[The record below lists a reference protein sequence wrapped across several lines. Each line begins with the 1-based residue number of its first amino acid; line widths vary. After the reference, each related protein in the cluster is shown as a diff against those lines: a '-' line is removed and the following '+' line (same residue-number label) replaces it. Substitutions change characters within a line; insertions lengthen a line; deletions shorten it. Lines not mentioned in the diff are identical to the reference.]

1 MTLHE
6 QKIVSFLKRCWRTQ
20 MDAAV
25 IGLTLN
31 LSKRCGDIAPQLEGK
46 GWKIDRRWK
55 ATGTVK
61 CKEYKVIKV

>member
-6 QKIVSFLKRCWRTQ
+6 QKIVSFLKRSWKTQ
-20 MDAAV
+20 MDAAI

-31 LSKRCGDIAPQLEGK
+31 LSKRLGDIAPKLD
-46 GWKIDRRWK
+46 GWKIERRWK

-61 CKEYKVIKV
+61 CKEYKISRV

>member
-6 QKIVSFLKRCWRTQ
+6 QKIVSFLKRGWRTQ

-31 LSKRCGDIAPQLEGK
+31 LSKRCGDIAPLLK
-46 GWKIDRRWK
+46 GWKIERRWK

-61 CKEYKVIKV
+61 CKEYKVVKV

>member
-6 QKIVSFLKRCWRTQ
+6 QKIVSFLKKAWRTQ

-31 LSKRCGDIAPQLEGK
+31 LSKRLGDIAPQLK
-46 GWKIDRRWK
+46 GWKIERRWK
-55 ATGTVK
+55 ATGTAHV
-61 CKEYKVIKV
+61 KEYKISRA

>member
-6 QKIVSFLKRCWRTQ
+6 QKIVAYLKRGWRTQ

-31 LSKRCGDIAPQLEGK
+31 LSKRLGDIAEELECK
-46 GWKIDRRWK
+46 NWKIERRWK

-61 CKEYKVIKV
+61 CKEYTIKRA